1 MPMRV
6 DIFHDK
12 KNKLVV
18 YEEMIDGKSYVF
30 IRSNGELVQIA
41 APIWRKI
48 NKAWQEKGWSEKWD
62 MIGDCVPLPSELPN
76 E

>member
-12 KNKLVV
+12 KNNVVV
-18 YEEMIDGKSYVF
+18 YEEMIEGKSYIF
-30 IRSNGELVQIA
+30 IRAKGELVQIP

-48 NKAWQEKGWSEKWD
+48 AKAWEEKGWSEKWD
-62 MIGDCVPLPSELPN
+62 VLEDMPPLLDI
-76 E
+76 

>member
-12 KNKLVV
+12 KNSVVV

-30 IRSNGELVQIA
+30 IRAKGELVQIP

-48 NKAWQEKGWSEKWD
+48 NKAWEEKGWSEKWD
-62 MIGDCVPLPSELPN
+62 VLDDMPPLLDI
-76 E
+76 

>member
-12 KNKLVV
+12 KNNVVV
-18 YEEMIDGKSYVF
+18 YEEMIEGKSYIF
-30 IRSNGELVQIA
+30 IRAKGELIQIS

-48 NKAWQEKGWSEKWD
+48 AKAWEEKGWSEKWD
-62 MIGDCVPLPSELPN
+62 VLEDMPPLLDI
-76 E
+76 